1 MKCRSTKFYALAVL
15 AMAVCAFAFIAPVAD
30 ATEGEGES
38 VPTTVTVTVT
48 YVVTGSADI
57 VKAYTVEPST
67 TVALETPAALNA
79 TIPTGKQFVGWT
91 DVSGNAVTVT
101 APAEG
106 TSSTTVYAKLD
117 NITYTVTF
125 KAADGTTLS
134 VTPATYGTTVTI
146 PTLAPVAGKIFVG
159 WNNGTAVVTEVPA
172 VTASVTYTASYID
185 DVSIMF
191 VAGSDIITETVLSAY
206 TAVPD
211 APAIEGKEFKGW
223 YVHGDATKAIVDFE
237 TYAFTEDV
245 RFDALYV
252 DVVPTE
258 PEEPTED
265 PTDTPDD
272 PTDVPS
278 EEPTDVPSEKPA
290 TKDDT
295 AIYACIMLIAVA
307 VVLGLV
313 VLIWTLKKNKD

>member
-30 ATEGEGES
+30 AEGPTES
-38 VPTTVTVTVT
+38 TTVSVTVT
-48 YVVTGSADI
+48 YVITGSSDI
-57 VKAYTVEPST
+57 VKTYTVEPST
-67 TVALETPAALNA
+67 TVKLKTPAELNA
-79 TIPTGKQFVGWT
+79 TIPVGKQFVGWT
-91 DVSGNAVTVT
+91 DVSGNAVTIT

-106 TSSTTVYAKLD
+106 TDSATVYAKLD

-146 PTLAPVAGKIFVG
+146 PTLAPVEGKIFVG
-159 WNNGTAVVTEVPA
+159 WNNGTAVVTEVPT
-172 VTASVTYTASYID
+172 VTASVTYTAFYID

-237 TYAFTEDV
+237 TYEFTEDV

-265 PTDTPDD
+265 PTDTPD
-272 PTDVPS
+272 VPS
-278 EEPTDVPSEKPA
+278 EEPTDKPA

>member
-1 MKCRSTKFYALAVL
+1 MNCRSTKFYALAVL

-30 ATEGEGES
+30 AEGETEPTS
-38 VPTTVTVTVT
+38 VSVTVT
-48 YVVTGSADI
+48 YVITGSADI
-57 VKAYTVEPST
+57 VKTYTAEPST
-67 TVALETPAALNA
+67 TVTLEEPAALDA
-79 TIPTGKQFVGWT
+79 TIPAGKQFVGWT
-91 DVSGNAVTVT
+91 DVSGNAVTIT

-106 TSSTTVYAKLD
+106 TSTATVYAKLD

-134 VTPATYGTTVTI
+134 VIPATYGTTVTI
-146 PTLAPVAGKIFVG
+146 PTLAPVEGKIFMG
-159 WNNGTAVVTEVPA
+159 WNNGTSVITEVPA

-185 DVSIMF
+185 DVAIMF

-223 YVHGDATKAIVDFE
+223 YVHGDASKAIVDFT
-237 TYAFTEDV
+237 TYTFTEDV

-252 DVVPTE
+252 DVVPAE

-272 PTDVPS
+272 PTDTPDD
-278 EEPTDVPSEKPA
+278 PTDTPSEKPA
-290 TKDDT
+290 KDDT

-313 VLIWTLKKNKD
+313 VLIWTLKKDKD

>member
-30 ATEGEGES
+30 AEGGETGPTS
-38 VPTTVTVTVT
+38 VSVTVT

-57 VKAYTVEPST
+57 VKTYDVEPSA
-67 TVALETPAALNA
+67 TVPLEDPAALDA
-79 TIPTGKQFVGWT
+79 TIPAGKQFVGWT
-91 DVSGNAVTVT
+91 DVSGNAVTIT

-106 TSSTTVYAKLD
+106 TSATTVYAKLD

-134 VTPATYGTTVTI
+134 VIPAIYGTVVTV
-146 PTLAPVAGKIFVG
+146 PTLAPVEGKIFVG
-159 WNNGTAVVTEVPA
+159 WNNGTSVITEVPA
-172 VTASVTYTASYID
+172 VTSSVTYTASYID

-223 YVHGDATKAIVDFE
+223 YVHGDATKTIVDFT
-237 TYAFTEDV
+237 TYTFTEDV
-245 RFDALYV
+245 RFDALYT
-252 DVVPTE
+252 DITPAD
-258 PEEPTED
+258 PEEPTETPD
-265 PTDTPDD
+265 EPTDTPD
-272 PTDVPS
+272 
-278 EEPTDVPSEKPA
+278 EPTVVPPETPA
-290 TKDDT
+290 KDNT

-313 VLIWTLKKNKD
+313 VLIWTLKKDKD

>member
-30 ATEGEGES
+30 AAEGETTPTS
-38 VPTTVTVTVT
+38 VSVTVT
-48 YVVTGSADI
+48 YVITGSADI
-57 VKAYTVEPST
+57 VKTYTAEPSA

-79 TIPTGKQFVGWT
+79 TIPVGKQFVGWT
-91 DVSGNAVTVT
+91 DVSGNAVTIT

-106 TSSTTVYAKLD
+106 TSAATVYAKLD

-125 KAADGTTLS
+125 KAIDGTTLS
-134 VTPATYGTTVTI
+134 VIPATYGTAVTV
-146 PTLAPVAGKIFVG
+146 PTLAPVEGKIFVG
-159 WNNGTAVVTEVPA
+159 WNNGTSVITEVPA

-223 YVHGDATKAIVDFE
+223 YVHGDATKTIVDF
-237 TYAFTEDV
+237 TNYTFTEDV
-245 RFDALYV
+245 RFDALYT
-252 DVVPTE
+252 DITPAE
-258 PEEPTED
+258 PEEPTDTPDEPTD
-265 PTDTPDD
+265 EPTDTPD
-272 PTDVPS
+272 
-278 EEPTDVPSEKPA
+278 EPTVVPPETPA
-290 TKDDT
+290 KDNT
-295 AIYACIMLIAVA
+295 SIYACIMLIAVA
-307 VVLGLV
+307 VILGLV
-313 VLIWTLKKNKD
+313 VLIWTLKKDKD

>member
-30 ATEGEGES
+30 AEGEGEP

-67 TVALETPAALNA
+67 AVALETPAALNA
-79 TIPTGKQFVGWT
+79 TIPVGKQFVGWT

-106 TSSTTVYAKLD
+106 TSSATVYAKLD

-134 VTPATYGTTVTI
+134 VIPATYGTTVTI

-172 VTASVTYTASYID
+172 VTASVTYTAAYID
-185 DVSIMF
+185 DVAIMF

-223 YVHGDATKAIVDFE
+223 YVHGDATKTIVDFE

-245 RFDALYV
+245 RFDALYT
-252 DVVPTE
+252 DITPTE
-258 PEEPTED
+258 PEGPTDTSDE
-265 PTDTPDD
+265 PTDTPD
-272 PTDVPS
+272 
-278 EEPTDVPSEKPA
+278 EPTDEPTVVPPETPA
-290 TKDDT
+290 KDNT
-295 AIYACIMLIAVA
+295 SIYACIMLIVVA

-313 VLIWTLKKNKD
+313 VLIWTLKKDKD

>member
-30 ATEGEGES
+30 ATEGGSES
-38 VPTTVTVTVT
+38 TTVSVTVT

-79 TIPTGKQFVGWT
+79 TIPVGKQFVGWT
-91 DVSGNAVTVT
+91 DVSGNAVTIT

-106 TSSTTVYAKLD
+106 TSAATVYAKLET
-117 NITYTVTF
+117 ITYTVTF

-134 VTPATYGTTVTI
+134 VIPATYGTTVTI
-146 PTLAPVAGKIFVG
+146 PTLAPVEGKIFVG
-159 WNNGTAVVTEVPA
+159 WNDGTAVVTEVPT

-223 YVHGDATKAIVDFE
+223 YVHGDATKTIVDFE
-237 TYAFTEDV
+237 TYTFTEDV

-272 PTDVPS
+272 PADT
-278 EEPTDVPSEKPA
+278 PSEKPA
-290 TKDDT
+290 KDDT

>member
-30 ATEGEGES
+30 AEGETG
-38 VPTTVTVTVT
+38 PTTVSVNVT

-67 TVALETPAALNA
+67 TVTLETPAALNA

-91 DVSGNAVTVT
+91 DVSGNAVTIT

-106 TSSTTVYAKLD
+106 TSTATVYAKLD

-134 VTPATYGTTVTI
+134 VIPATYGTNVII

-159 WNNGTAVVTEVPA
+159 WDNGTAVVTEVPA

-191 VAGSDIITETVLSAY
+191 VADSDIILETVLSAY

-223 YVHGDATKAIVDFE
+223 YVHGDATKTIVDFE
-237 TYAFTEDV
+237 TYTFTEDV
-245 RFDALYV
+245 RFDALYTDITPV
-252 DVVPTE
+252 E
-258 PEEPTED
+258 PEEPT
-265 PTDTPDD
+265 DTPD
-272 PTDVPS
+272 
-278 EEPTDVPSEKPA
+278 EPTVVPPETPA
-290 TKDDT
+290 KDNT
-295 AIYACIMLIAVA
+295 SIYACIMLIAVA

-313 VLIWTLKKNKD
+313 VLIWTLKKDKD

>member
-30 ATEGEGES
+30 ANAEGGSES
-38 VPTTVTVTVT
+38 TSVSVTVT
-48 YVVTGSADI
+48 YVITGSADI
-57 VKAYTVEPST
+57 VKTYNVAPSATVT
-67 TVALETPAALNA
+67 LEEPAALNA
-79 TIPTGKQFVGWT
+79 TIPAGKQFVGWT
-91 DVSGNAVTVT
+91 DVSGNAVTIT

-106 TSSTTVYAKLD
+106 TSTATVYAKLD

-134 VTPATYGTTVTI
+134 VIPATYGTTVTI
-146 PTLAPVAGKIFVG
+146 PTLAPVEGKIFVG
-159 WNNGTAVVTEVPA
+159 WNDGTAVVTEVPT

-223 YVHGDATKAIVDFE
+223 YVHGDATKTIVDFE
-237 TYAFTEDV
+237 TYTFTEDV

-272 PTDVPS
+272 PTDTPS

-290 TKDDT
+290 KDDT

>member
-15 AMAVCAFAFIAPVAD
+15 AMAVCAFAFVAPVAD
-30 ATEGEGES
+30 ADATDTEGGS
-38 VPTTVTVTVT
+38 VPTTVSVTVT

-79 TIPTGKQFVGWT
+79 TIPVGKQFVGWT
-91 DVSGNAVTVT
+91 DVSGNAVTIT

-106 TSSTTVYAKLD
+106 TSAATVYAKLD

-125 KAADGTTLS
+125 KSADGTTLS
-134 VTPATYGTTVTI
+134 VIPATYGTNVTI

-265 PTDTPDD
+265 PTDTPD
-272 PTDVPS
+272 VPS
-278 EEPTDVPSEKPA
+278 EEPTDVPSDKPA

-313 VLIWTLKKNKD
+313 VLIWTLKKNNE

>member
-15 AMAVCAFAFIAPVAD
+15 VMAVCAFAFIAPVAD
-30 ATEGEGES
+30 AEGEGEP

-79 TIPTGKQFVGWT
+79 TTPVGKQFVGWT
-91 DVSGNAVTVT
+91 DVSGNAVTIT

-106 TSSTTVYAKLD
+106 TSTATVYAKLD

-146 PTLAPVAGKIFVG
+146 PALAPVTGKIFVG

-172 VTASVTYTASYID
+172 VTSSVTYTAFYID

-223 YVHGDATKAIVDFE
+223 YVHGDATKTIVDFE
-237 TYAFTEDV
+237 TYTFTEDV

-272 PTDVPS
+272 PSDVPS

-290 TKDDT
+290 KDDT

-313 VLIWTLKKNKD
+313 VLIWTLKKNND

>member
-30 ATEGEGES
+30 ATEGEGGS
-38 VPTTVTVTVT
+38 VPTTVTVNVT

-79 TIPTGKQFVGWT
+79 TIPVGKQFVGWT
-91 DVSGNAVTVT
+91 DVSGNAVTIT

-106 TSSTTVYAKLD
+106 TSSATVYAKLD

-134 VTPATYGTTVTI
+134 VIPATYGTTVTI

-159 WNNGTAVVTEVPA
+159 WNNGTSVITEVPS
-172 VTASVTYTASYID
+172 VTASVTYTAYYID

-191 VAGSDIITETVLSAY
+191 VADSDIILETVLSAY

-223 YVHGDATKAIVDFE
+223 YVHGDATKTIVDFT
-237 TYAFTEDV
+237 TYTFTEDV
-245 RFDALYV
+245 RFDALYTDITPV
-252 DVVPTE
+252 E
-258 PEEPTED
+258 PEEPNDTPDE
-265 PTDTPDD
+265 PTDTPD
-272 PTDVPS
+272 
-278 EEPTDVPSEKPA
+278 EPTDEPTVVPSDKPA
-290 TKDDT
+290 KDDT

-307 VVLGLV
+307 VILGLI
-313 VLIWTLKKNKD
+313 VLIWTLKKDKD

>member
-30 ATEGEGES
+30 AEGETEPTS
-38 VPTTVTVTVT
+38 VSVTVT

-79 TIPTGKQFVGWT
+79 TIPVGKQFVGWT
-91 DVSGNAVTVT
+91 DVSGNAVTIT

-106 TSSTTVYAKLD
+106 TSTATVYAKLD

-134 VTPATYGTTVTI
+134 VIPATYGTTVTI
-146 PTLAPVAGKIFVG
+146 PTLAPVEGKIFVG
-159 WNNGTAVVTEVPA
+159 WNDGTAVVTEVPT

-185 DVSIMF
+185 DVAIMF

-223 YVHGDATKAIVDFE
+223 YVHGDATKTIVDFE
-237 TYAFTEDV
+237 TYTFTEDV
-245 RFDALYV
+245 RFDALYTDITPV
-252 DVVPTE
+252 E
-258 PEEPTED
+258 PEEPT
-265 PTDTPDD
+265 DTPDE
-272 PTDVPS
+272 PTDEPTDK
-278 EEPTDVPSEKPA
+278 PTDVPSEKPA
-290 TKDDT
+290 KDDT
-295 AIYACIMLIAVA
+295 AIYACIMLIVVA

>member
-30 ATEGEGES
+30 AEGETE
-38 VPTTVTVTVT
+38 PTTVSVTVT
-48 YVVTGSADI
+48 YVITGSSDI
-57 VKAYTVEPST
+57 VKTYTVEPST

-79 TIPTGKQFVGWT
+79 TIPVGKQFVGWT
-91 DVSGNAVTVT
+91 DVSGNAVTIT

-106 TSSTTVYAKLD
+106 TSAATVYAKLD

-134 VTPATYGTTVTI
+134 VIPATYGTAVTV
-146 PTLAPVAGKIFVG
+146 PTLAPVEGKIFVG
-159 WNNGTAVVTEVPA
+159 WNNGTSVITEVPA
-172 VTASVTYTASYID
+172 VTSSVTYTASYID

-223 YVHGDATKAIVDFE
+223 YVHGDATKTIVDFE
-237 TYAFTEDV
+237 TYTFTEDV
-245 RFDALYV
+245 RFDALYTDITPV
-252 DVVPTE
+252 E
-258 PEEPTED
+258 PEEPTDTPDE
-265 PTDTPDD
+265 PTDTPD
-272 PTDVPS
+272 
-278 EEPTDVPSEKPA
+278 EPTVVPPVTPA
-290 TKDDT
+290 QDNT

-313 VLIWTLKKNKD
+313 VLIWTLKKDKD

>member
-30 ATEGEGES
+30 ADGEGEP

-57 VKAYTVEPST
+57 VKAYTVEPSA
-67 TVALETPAALNA
+67 TVELETPAALDA
-79 TIPTGKQFVGWT
+79 TIPAGKQFVGWT
-91 DVSGNAVTVT
+91 DVSGNAVTIT

-106 TSSTTVYAKLD
+106 TSTATVYAKLD

-125 KAADGTTLS
+125 KAIDGTTLS
-134 VTPATYGTTVTI
+134 VIPATYGTAVTV
-146 PTLAPVAGKIFVG
+146 PTLAPVEGKIFVG
-159 WNNGTAVVTEVPA
+159 WDNGTSVITEVPA

-211 APAIEGKEFKGW
+211 APAIDGKEFKGW
-223 YVHGDATKAIVDFE
+223 YVHGDATKTIVDF
-237 TYAFTEDV
+237 TNYTFTEDV
-245 RFDALYV
+245 RFDALYTDIAPV
-252 DVVPTE
+252 E
-258 PEEPTED
+258 PEEPTVTPDE
-265 PTDTPDD
+265 PTDTPDK
-272 PTDVPS
+272 PTD
-278 EEPTDVPSEKPA
+278 EPTVVPPETPA
-290 TKDDT
+290 QDNT

-307 VVLGLV
+307 VILGLV
-313 VLIWTLKKNKD
+313 VLIWTLKKDKD

>member
-30 ATEGEGES
+30 AEGGQTPAKVS
-38 VPTTVTVTVT
+38 VTVT
-48 YVVTGSADI
+48 YVITGSTDI
-57 VKAYTVEPST
+57 VKTYDVEPNA
-67 TVALETPAALNA
+67 TVTLETPAALNA
-79 TIPTGKQFVGWT
+79 TIPVGKQFVGWT
-91 DVSGNAVTVT
+91 DVSGNAVTIT
-101 APAEG
+101 ALAEG
-106 TSSTTVYAKLD
+106 TSAAKVFAKLD

-134 VTPATYGTTVTI
+134 VIPATYGTTVTV
-146 PTLAPVAGKIFVG
+146 PTLAPVEGKIFVG
-159 WNNGTAVVTEVPA
+159 WNNGTSVITEVPA

-223 YVHGDATKAIVDFE
+223 YVHGDATKTIVDFE
-237 TYAFTEDV
+237 TYTFTEDV

-258 PEEPTED
+258 PED

-272 PTDVPS
+272 PTDTPS
-278 EEPTDVPSEKPA
+278 EEPTDVPTDKPA
-290 TKDDT
+290 KDDT

-307 VVLGLV
+307 VILGLI
-313 VLIWTLKKNKD
+313 VLIWTLKKDKD

>member
-30 ATEGEGES
+30 AEGETEPTS
-38 VPTTVTVTVT
+38 VSVTVT

-79 TIPTGKQFVGWT
+79 TIPVGKQFVGWT
-91 DVSGNAVTVT
+91 DVSGNAVTIT

-106 TSSTTVYAKLD
+106 TSAATVYAKLD

-134 VTPATYGTTVTI
+134 VIPATYGTTVTI
-146 PTLAPVAGKIFVG
+146 PTLAPVEGKIFVG
-159 WNNGTAVVTEVPA
+159 WNDGTAVVTEVPT
-172 VTASVTYTASYID
+172 VTTSVTYTASYID
-185 DVSIMF
+185 DVAIMF

-223 YVHGDATKAIVDFE
+223 YVHGDATKTIVDFE
-237 TYAFTEDV
+237 TYTFTEDV
-245 RFDALYV
+245 RFDALYTDITPV
-252 DVVPTE
+252 E
-258 PEEPTED
+258 PEEPT
-265 PTDTPDD
+265 DTPDE
-272 PTDVPS
+272 PTDEPTDK
-278 EEPTDVPSEKPA
+278 PTDVPSEKPA
-290 TKDDT
+290 KDDT
-295 AIYACIMLIAVA
+295 AIYACIMLIVVA

>member
-30 ATEGEGES
+30 AEGEGEP

-57 VKAYTVEPST
+57 VKAYTVEPSAT
-67 TVALETPAALNA
+67 ITLETPAALNA
-79 TIPTGKQFVGWT
+79 TIPAGKQFVGWT
-91 DVSGNAVTVT
+91 DVSGNAVTIT

-106 TSSTTVYAKLD
+106 TSTATVYAKLD

-134 VTPATYGTTVTI
+134 VIPAIYGTAVTI
-146 PTLAPVAGKIFVG
+146 PTLAPVEGKIFVG
-159 WNNGTAVVTEVPA
+159 WNNGTSVITEVPA

-223 YVHGDATKAIVDFE
+223 YVHGDATKTIVDFT
-237 TYAFTEDV
+237 TYTFTEDV
-245 RFDALYV
+245 RFDALYT
-252 DVVPTE
+252 DIAPTE
-258 PEEPTED
+258 PEEPTDTPDE
-265 PTDTPDD
+265 PTDTPD
-272 PTDVPS
+272 
-278 EEPTDVPSEKPA
+278 EPTVVPPETPA
-290 TKDDT
+290 KDNT
-295 AIYACIMLIAVA
+295 SIYACIMLIAVA
-307 VVLGLV
+307 VILGLV
-313 VLIWTLKKNKD
+313 VLIWTLKKDKD

>member
-30 ATEGEGES
+30 AEGETEPTS
-38 VPTTVTVTVT
+38 VSVTVT

-79 TIPTGKQFVGWT
+79 TIPVGKQFVGWT
-91 DVSGNAVTVT
+91 DVSGNAVTIT

-106 TSSTTVYAKLD
+106 TSAATVYAKLD

-134 VTPATYGTTVTI
+134 VIPATYGTTVTI
-146 PTLAPVAGKIFVG
+146 PTLAPVEGKIFVG
-159 WNNGTAVVTEVPA
+159 WNDGTAVVTEVPT

-185 DVSIMF
+185 DVAIMF

-223 YVHGDATKAIVDFE
+223 YVHGDATKTIVDFE
-237 TYAFTEDV
+237 TYTFTEDV
-245 RFDALYV
+245 RFDALYTDITPV
-252 DVVPTE
+252 E
-258 PEEPTED
+258 PEEPT
-265 PTDTPDD
+265 DTPDE
-272 PTDVPS
+272 PTDEPTDK
-278 EEPTDVPSEKPA
+278 PTDVPSEKPA
-290 TKDDT
+290 KDDT
-295 AIYACIMLIAVA
+295 AIYACIMLIVVA

>member
-1 MKCRSTKFYALAVL
+1 MNSRSTKFYALAVL

-30 ATEGEGES
+30 AEGETGPTS
-38 VPTTVTVTVT
+38 VSVTVT
-48 YVVTGSADI
+48 YVITGSADI
-57 VKAYTVEPST
+57 VKTYTVAPSA
-67 TVALETPAALNA
+67 TVTLETPAALNA
-79 TIPTGKQFVGWT
+79 TIPAGKQFVGWT
-91 DVSGNAVTVT
+91 DVSGNAVTIT

-106 TSSTTVYAKLD
+106 TSAATVYAKLD

-134 VTPATYGTTVTI
+134 VIPATYGTTVTI
-146 PTLAPVAGKIFVG
+146 PTLAPVEGKIFVG
-159 WNNGTAVVTEVPA
+159 WNNGTTVVTEVPA

-185 DVSIMF
+185 DVAIMF

-223 YVHGDATKAIVDFE
+223 YVHGDATKTIVDFE
-237 TYAFTEDV
+237 TYTFTEDV
-245 RFDALYV
+245 RFDALYTDITPV
-252 DVVPTE
+252 E
-258 PEEPTED
+258 PEEPTDTPDE
-265 PTDTPDD
+265 PTDTPDK
-272 PTDVPS
+272 PTVVPP
-278 EEPTDVPSEKPA
+278 ETPA
-290 TKDDT
+290 KDNT
-295 AIYACIMLIAVA
+295 SIYACIMLIAVA

>member
-30 ATEGEGES
+30 AEGETG
-38 VPTTVTVTVT
+38 PTTVSVTVT
-48 YVVTGSADI
+48 YVITGSADI
-57 VKAYTVEPST
+57 VKTYTAEPSA
-67 TVALETPAALNA
+67 TVPLETPAALNA
-79 TIPTGKQFVGWT
+79 TIPAGKQFVGWT
-91 DVSGNAVTVT
+91 DVSGNAVTIT
-101 APAEG
+101 APTEG
-106 TSSTTVYAKLD
+106 TSAATVYAKLD

-134 VTPATYGTTVTI
+134 VIPAIYGTTVTI
-146 PTLAPVAGKIFVG
+146 PTLAPVEGKIFVG
-159 WNNGTAVVTEVPA
+159 WNNGTSVITEVPA

-223 YVHGDATKAIVDFE
+223 YVHGDATKTIVDFE
-237 TYAFTEDV
+237 TYTFTEDV
-245 RFDALYV
+245 RFDALYTDITPV
-252 DVVPTE
+252 E
-258 PEEPTED
+258 PEG
-265 PTDTPDD
+265 PTDTPD
-272 PTDVPS
+272 
-278 EEPTDVPSEKPA
+278 EPTDEPTVVPPETPA
-290 TKDDT
+290 KDNT

-307 VVLGLV
+307 VILGLV
-313 VLIWTLKKNKD
+313 VLIWTLKKDKD

>member
-30 ATEGEGES
+30 AEGETGPTS
-38 VPTTVTVTVT
+38 VSVTVT
-48 YVVTGSADI
+48 YVITGSADI
-57 VKAYTVEPST
+57 VKTYNVAPSAT
-67 TVALETPAALNA
+67 DILETPATLNA
-79 TIPTGKQFVGWT
+79 TIPVGKQFVGWT
-91 DVSGNAVTVT
+91 DVSGNAVTIT

-106 TSSTTVYAKLD
+106 TSAATVYAKLD

-134 VTPATYGTTVTI
+134 VIPATYGTTVTI
-146 PTLAPVAGKIFVG
+146 PTLAPVEGKIFVG
-159 WNNGTAVVTEVPA
+159 WNDGTTVVTEVPA
-172 VTASVTYTASYID
+172 VTSSVTYTASYID
-185 DVSIMF
+185 DVAIMF

-223 YVHGDATKAIVDFE
+223 YVHGDATKTIVDFE
-237 TYAFTEDV
+237 TYTFTEDV

-272 PTDVPS
+272 PADT
-278 EEPTDVPSEKPA
+278 PSEKPA
-290 TKDDT
+290 KDDT
-295 AIYACIMLIAVA
+295 AIYACIMLIVVA

>member
-30 ATEGEGES
+30 AEGETE
-38 VPTTVTVTVT
+38 PTTVSVTVT
-48 YVVTGSADI
+48 YVITGSADI
-57 VKAYTVEPST
+57 VKTYTAEPT
-67 TVALETPAALNA
+67 ATVTLETPAALDA
-79 TIPTGKQFVGWT
+79 TIPAGKQFVGWT
-91 DVSGNAVTVT
+91 DVSGNAVTIT

-106 TSSTTVYAKLD
+106 TSAATVYAKLD

-134 VTPATYGTTVTI
+134 VIPAIYGTTVTI
-146 PTLAPVAGKIFVG
+146 PTLAPVEGKIFKG
-159 WNNGTAVVTEVPA
+159 WNNGVSVITEVPA

-223 YVHGDATKAIVDFE
+223 FVHDDATKTIVDFE
-237 TYAFTEDV
+237 TYTFTEDV
-245 RFDALYV
+245 RFDALYT
-252 DVVPTE
+252 DITPIE
-258 PEEPTED
+258 PDEPTDE
-265 PTDTPDD
+265 PTDTPD
-272 PTDVPS
+272 
-278 EEPTDVPSEKPA
+278 EPTDEPTVVPPETPA
-290 TKDDT
+290 KDNT
-295 AIYACIMLIAVA
+295 SIYACIMLIAVA
-307 VVLGLV
+307 VILGLV
-313 VLIWTLKKNKD
+313 VLIWTLKKDKD

>member
-30 ATEGEGES
+30 ADGEGEP

-79 TIPTGKQFVGWT
+79 TIPAGKQFVGWT
-91 DVSGNAVTVT
+91 DVSGNAVTIT

-106 TSSTTVYAKLD
+106 TSAATVYAKLD

-134 VTPATYGTTVTI
+134 VIPATYGTTVTI
-146 PTLAPVAGKIFVG
+146 PTLAPVEGKIFVG
-159 WNNGTAVVTEVPA
+159 WNDGTAVVTEVPT

-223 YVHGDATKAIVDFE
+223 YVHGDATKTIVDFE
-237 TYAFTEDV
+237 TYTFTEDV

-272 PTDVPS
+272 PTDTPS

-290 TKDDT
+290 KDDT

>member
-30 ATEGEGES
+30 AEGEGEP

-67 TVALETPAALNA
+67 TVTLETPAALNA
-79 TIPTGKQFVGWT
+79 TIPAGKQFGGWT
-91 DVSGNAVTVT
+91 DVSGNAVTIS

-106 TSSTTVYAKLD
+106 TSTATVYAKLD

-134 VTPATYGTTVTI
+134 VIPAIYGTTVTI
-146 PTLAPVAGKIFVG
+146 PTLAPFEGKIFVG
-159 WNNGTAVVTEVPA
+159 WNNGVSVITEVPA

-223 YVHGDATKAIVDFE
+223 YVHGDATKTIVDFE
-237 TYAFTEDV
+237 TYTFTEDV
-245 RFDALYV
+245 RFDALYT
-252 DVVPTE
+252 DIATTE
-258 PEEPTED
+258 PEEPTDE
-265 PTDTPDD
+265 PTGTPD
-272 PTDVPS
+272 
-278 EEPTDVPSEKPA
+278 EPTDEPTVVPPETPA
-290 TKDDT
+290 QDNT

-307 VVLGLV
+307 VILGLI
-313 VLIWTLKKNKD
+313 VLIWTLKKDKD

>member
-30 ATEGEGES
+30 AEGGETGPTS
-38 VPTTVTVTVT
+38 VSVTVT
-48 YVVTGSADI
+48 YVFFNATAT
-57 VKAYTVEPST
+57 AETYTVAPSA
-67 TVALETPAALNA
+67 TVTLETPAALDA
-79 TIPTGKQFVGWT
+79 TIPAGKQFVGWT
-91 DVSGNAVTVT
+91 DVSGNAVTIT

-106 TSSTTVYAKLD
+106 TSAATVYAKLD

-134 VTPATYGTTVTI
+134 VIPATYGTTVTI
-146 PTLAPVAGKIFVG
+146 PTLAPVEGKIFVG
-159 WNNGTAVVTEVPA
+159 WNNGTSVITEVPA
-172 VTASVTYTASYID
+172 VTTSVTYTASYID

-223 YVHGDATKAIVDFE
+223 YVHGDATKTIVDFT
-237 TYAFTEDV
+237 TYTFTEDV
-245 RFDALYV
+245 RFDALYTDITPV
-252 DVVPTE
+252 E
-258 PEEPTED
+258 PEEPT
-265 PTDTPDD
+265 DTPD
-272 PTDVPS
+272 
-278 EEPTDVPSEKPA
+278 EPTDEPTVVPPETPA
-290 TKDDT
+290 KDNT
-295 AIYACIMLIAVA
+295 SIYACIMLIAVA

>member
-30 ATEGEGES
+30 AEGETEPTS
-38 VPTTVTVTVT
+38 VSVTVT
-48 YVVTGSADI
+48 YVITGSADI
-57 VKAYTVEPST
+57 VKTYTADPSA
-67 TVALETPAALNA
+67 TVTLETPSALNA
-79 TIPTGKQFVGWT
+79 TIPAGKQFVGWT
-91 DVSGNAVTVT
+91 DVSGNAVTIT

-106 TSSTTVYAKLD
+106 TSTATVYAKLD

-134 VTPATYGTTVTI
+134 VIPAIYGTAVTV
-146 PTLAPVAGKIFVG
+146 PTLAPVEGKIFVG
-159 WNNGTAVVTEVPA
+159 WDNGTSVITEVPA
-172 VTASVTYTASYID
+172 VTSSVTYTASYID

-223 YVHGDATKAIVDFE
+223 YVHGDATKTIVDFE
-237 TYAFTEDV
+237 TYTFTEDV
-245 RFDALYV
+245 RFDALYT
-252 DVVPTE
+252 DITPTE
-258 PEEPTED
+258 PEEPTDTPDE
-265 PTDTPDD
+265 PTDTPD
-272 PTDVPS
+272 
-278 EEPTDVPSEKPA
+278 EPTDEPTVVPPVTPA
-290 TKDDT
+290 QDNT

-307 VVLGLV
+307 VILGLV

>member
-30 ATEGEGES
+30 AEGGTESTS
-38 VPTTVTVTVT
+38 VSVTVT
-48 YVVTGSADI
+48 YVITGSADI
-57 VKAYTVEPST
+57 VKTYTAEPSAT
-67 TVALETPAALNA
+67 ITLETPAALDA
-79 TIPTGKQFVGWT
+79 TIPAGKQFVGWT
-91 DVSGNAVTVT
+91 DVSGNAVTIT

-106 TSSTTVYAKLD
+106 TSAATVYAKLD

-134 VTPATYGTTVTI
+134 VIPATYGTAVTI
-146 PTLAPVAGKIFVG
+146 PTLAPVEGKIFVG
-159 WNNGTAVVTEVPA
+159 WTNGTAVVTEVPA

-223 YVHGDATKAIVDFE
+223 YVHGDATKTIVDFE
-237 TYAFTEDV
+237 TYTFTEDV
-245 RFDALYV
+245 RFDALYT
-252 DVVPTE
+252 DIAPTE
-258 PEEPTED
+258 PEEPTDE
-265 PTDTPDD
+265 PTDTPD
-272 PTDVPS
+272 
-278 EEPTDVPSEKPA
+278 EPTDEPTVVPPETPA
-290 TKDDT
+290 KDNT
-295 AIYACIMLIAVA
+295 SIYACIMLIAVA

-313 VLIWTLKKNKD
+313 VLIWTLKKDKD

>member
-1 MKCRSTKFYALAVL
+1 M
-15 AMAVCAFAFIAPVAD
+15 
-30 ATEGEGES
+30 
-38 VPTTVTVTVT
+38 
-48 YVVTGSADI
+48 
-57 VKAYTVEPST
+57 
-67 TVALETPAALNA
+67 
-79 TIPTGKQFVGWT
+79 
-91 DVSGNAVTVT
+91 
-101 APAEG
+101 
-106 TSSTTVYAKLD
+106 D

-146 PTLAPVAGKIFVG
+146 PTLEPVAGKIFVG
-159 WNNGTAVVTEVPA
+159 WNNGTSVITEVPA
-172 VTASVTYTASYID
+172 VTSSVTYTASYID

-258 PEEPTED
+258 PEEPTDTPDE
-265 PTDTPDD
+265 PTDTPDE
-272 PTDVPS
+272 PTD
-278 EEPTDVPSEKPA
+278 EPTDVPTDKPA
-290 TKDDT
+290 KDDT

>member
-15 AMAVCAFAFIAPVAD
+15 AMAVCAFAFVTPVVD
-30 ATEGEGES
+30 ATESGAEGGQTPATVS
-38 VPTTVTVTVT
+38 VTVK
-48 YVVTGSADI
+48 YVITGSADI
-57 VKAYTVEPST
+57 VKTYNVEPNA
-67 TVALETPAALNA
+67 TVTLKEPDELNA

-91 DVSGNAVTVT
+91 DVSGNAVSIT

-106 TSSTTVYAKLD
+106 TSSATVYAKLD

-134 VTPATYGTTVTI
+134 VIPATYGTTVTI

-159 WNNGTAVVTEVPA
+159 WNNGTAVVTEVPT

-265 PTDTPDD
+265 PTDTPD
-272 PTDVPS
+272 VPS
-278 EEPTDVPSEKPA
+278 EEPTDVPSDKPA
-290 TKDDT
+290 KDDT

>member
-1 MKCRSTKFYALAVL
+1 MNCRSTKFYALAVL
-15 AMAVCAFAFIAPVAD
+15 AMAVCAFAFIAPVVD
-30 ATEGEGES
+30 AEGEGEP
-38 VPTTVTVTVT
+38 VPTTVTVNVT

-79 TIPTGKQFVGWT
+79 TIPVGKQFVGWT

-106 TSSTTVYAKLD
+106 TSSATVYAKLD

-134 VTPATYGTTVTI
+134 VIPATYGTTVTI

-172 VTASVTYTASYID
+172 VTTSVTYTASYID

-191 VAGSDIITETVLSAY
+191 VAGSDIVTETVLSAY

-223 YVHGDATKAIVDFE
+223 YVHGDATKALVDFE
-237 TYAFTEDV
+237 TYEFTEDV

-258 PEEPTED
+258 PEEPAED

-278 EEPTDVPSEKPA
+278 EEPTDVPTDKPA
-290 TKDDT
+290 KDDT

>member
-30 ATEGEGES
+30 ATGPEGGAEGGS
-38 VPTTVTVTVT
+38 GTTTVSVTVT
-48 YVVTGSADI
+48 YVITGSADI
-57 VKAYTVEPST
+57 VKTYDVRPST
-67 TVALETPAALNA
+67 SVTLETPDLLNA
-79 TIPTGKQFVGWT
+79 TIPVGKQFVGWT
-91 DVSGNAVTVT
+91 NVSGNAVTVT

-106 TSSTTVYAKLD
+106 TDSATVYAKLD

-185 DVSIMF
+185 DVAIMF

-237 TYAFTEDV
+237 TYEFTEDV

-265 PTDTPDD
+265 PTDTPD
-272 PTDVPS
+272 VPS
-278 EEPTDVPSEKPA
+278 EEPTDKPA

>member
-1 MKCRSTKFYALAVL
+1 MNCRSTKFYALAVL

-30 ATEGEGES
+30 ATEGEGEP
-38 VPTTVTVTVT
+38 VPTTVTVNVT

-57 VKAYTVEPST
+57 VKAYIVEPST
-67 TVALETPAALNA
+67 AVVLETPAALDA
-79 TIPTGKQFVGWT
+79 TIPAGKQFVGWT
-91 DVSGNAVTVT
+91 DVSGNAVSIT

-106 TSSTTVYAKLD
+106 TSAATVYAKLD

-134 VTPATYGTTVTI
+134 VIPATYGTAVTI

-159 WNNGTAVVTEVPA
+159 WNNGTSVITEVPA

-206 TAVPD
+206 TVVPD

-223 YVHGDATKAIVDFE
+223 YVHGDATKAIVDFT
-237 TYAFTEDV
+237 TYTFTEDV

-265 PTDTPDD
+265 PTDTPD
-272 PTDVPS
+272 VPS
-278 EEPTDVPSEKPA
+278 EEPTDVPSDKPA
-290 TKDDT
+290 KDDT